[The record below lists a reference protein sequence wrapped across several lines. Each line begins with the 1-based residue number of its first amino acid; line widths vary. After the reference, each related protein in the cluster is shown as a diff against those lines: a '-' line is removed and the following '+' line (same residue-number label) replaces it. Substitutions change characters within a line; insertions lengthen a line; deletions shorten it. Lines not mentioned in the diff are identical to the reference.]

1 MPFLRSLDSVSSSQ
15 ELRSSKTLI
24 GSGAT
29 TCDVVIPGDNVLEL
43 HALLNL
49 SADKASAKLVPFSTS
64 EAGVCYVND
73 AVVPREGAIV
83 VHGDRVAFGNPRN
96 VFLFELTPHPQ
107 MTALSPQT
115 ENSVQHPI
123 SANRA
128 FRKALD
134 TLRGDR
140 KTSTPNA
147 SVIASIQSNTPAARN
162 RYSVSSFENSAPSKS
177 QDQLSK
183 FLLEASTDSLLS
195 DYVERK
201 LKQRRSSSVG
211 ASNQSNSTRRSRST
225 DKGRQSREER
235 NAAEVEKLRLSQRIR
250 EVNDVLNGDMKFQE
264 SYLSPSAKS
273 SKSNKPQWANDNNH
287 RLGSSNVLQ
296 PVEVEGVDDSDEDNE
311 EEDEDDLPT
320 MMERPVSTSADR
332 ALPNLS
338 SSIQTEHSEQ
348 ESSSHPP
355 KCKEVEEVSDTLDYS
370 LESLPISET
379 SRSNHRPDHERQSY
393 NPPKV
398 RDFFSKAASL
408 GLNDLTRSRSI
419 KTQRQDAAKTAL
431 HEKLINQMIR
441 LKRNETMSQAFVG
454 WKRGLRIQSQNR
466 ERKDQ
471 QLREVGNALTILRR
485 GHLFFRWRGFAAV
498 ANQVMICR
506 LEAFQQRC
514 ERRLVRKFWAVL
526 QLHRLAAGQRAKLL
540 RGLVIK
546 KATVTRYTAFRRWEH
561 FTQKHSEHN
570 KLGEVRRVEQ
580 RKLDVHLTRMSER
593 HYYQRRVQPMFAQIF
608 QRWRAIA
615 SLHKKQRQVLRK
627 VLVRGAAKCA
637 QQAWRKWIEVVLLS
651 RQQAS
656 LKNQTEQRIK
666 QSTERL
672 TDQHEQV
679 QSSLR
684 EDYAHQLQKLM
695 VMIEEKDQE
704 LKKLKQQKR
713 AKAFEKTAAKTK
725 WEQILQSVLESAI
738 VKCDEQIAQTSDQ
751 LEELLRSAEDD
762 VLAARFGAAQVSTK
776 RFLEVQPCS
785 L

>member
-107 MTALSPQT
+107 MTALSSQT

-162 RYSVSSFENSAPSKS
+162 RNSVSSFENSDPSPSKS
-177 QDQLSK
+177 KDQLSK

-211 ASNQSNSTRRSRST
+211 ASNQSNSTRRSRPT
-225 DKGRQSREER
+225 VKGRQSREER

-320 MMERPVSTSADR
+320 MMERPASTSAGR

-355 KCKEVEEVSDTLDYS
+355 KCKEVEE
-370 LESLPISET
+370 
-379 SRSNHRPDHERQSY
+379 
-393 NPPKV
+393 
-398 RDFFSKAASL
+398 
-408 GLNDLTRSRSI
+408 
-419 KTQRQDAAKTAL
+419 
-431 HEKLINQMIR
+431 
-441 LKRNETMSQAFVG
+441 
-454 WKRGLRIQSQNR
+454 
-466 ERKDQ
+466 
-471 QLREVGNALTILRR
+471 
-485 GHLFFRWRGFAAV
+485 
-498 ANQVMICR
+498 
-506 LEAFQQRC
+506 
-514 ERRLVRKFWAVL
+514 
-526 QLHRLAAGQRAKLL
+526 
-540 RGLVIK
+540 
-546 KATVTRYTAFRRWEH
+546 
-561 FTQKHSEHN
+561 
-570 KLGEVRRVEQ
+570 
-580 RKLDVHLTRMSER
+580 
-593 HYYQRRVQPMFAQIF
+593 
-608 QRWRAIA
+608 
-615 SLHKKQRQVLRK
+615 
-627 VLVRGAAKCA
+627 
-637 QQAWRKWIEVVLLS
+637 
-651 RQQAS
+651 QAS

-684 EDYAHQLQKLM
+684 EDYANQLQKLM

-762 VLAARFGAAQVSTK
+762 VLAARFGAAQFLIDSILQQKIHNATEWIRLQEVHIAAPSSGK
-776 RFLEVQPCS
+776 SPASKDPSPDLSDLSSNGRFLYDMIQQRLTRLQQLHES
-785 L
+785 LAKLAAVSDSSNNSLDPERLRHSCFLADALLVRQQLHISSILTLHRRSGV

>member
-107 MTALSPQT
+107 MTALSSQT

-162 RYSVSSFENSAPSKS
+162 RNSVSSFENSDPSPSKS
-177 QDQLSK
+177 KDQLSK

-201 LKQRRSSSVG
+201 LKQRKSSSVG
-211 ASNQSNSTRRSRST
+211 ASNQSNSTRRSRPT
-225 DKGRQSREER
+225 VKGRQSREER

-320 MMERPVSTSADR
+320 MMERPASTSAGR

-355 KCKEVEEVSDTLDYS
+355 KCKEVEE
-370 LESLPISET
+370 
-379 SRSNHRPDHERQSY
+379 
-393 NPPKV
+393 
-398 RDFFSKAASL
+398 
-408 GLNDLTRSRSI
+408 
-419 KTQRQDAAKTAL
+419 
-431 HEKLINQMIR
+431 
-441 LKRNETMSQAFVG
+441 
-454 WKRGLRIQSQNR
+454 
-466 ERKDQ
+466 
-471 QLREVGNALTILRR
+471 
-485 GHLFFRWRGFAAV
+485 
-498 ANQVMICR
+498 
-506 LEAFQQRC
+506 
-514 ERRLVRKFWAVL
+514 
-526 QLHRLAAGQRAKLL
+526 
-540 RGLVIK
+540 
-546 KATVTRYTAFRRWEH
+546 
-561 FTQKHSEHN
+561 
-570 KLGEVRRVEQ
+570 
-580 RKLDVHLTRMSER
+580 
-593 HYYQRRVQPMFAQIF
+593 
-608 QRWRAIA
+608 
-615 SLHKKQRQVLRK
+615 
-627 VLVRGAAKCA
+627 
-637 QQAWRKWIEVVLLS
+637 
-651 RQQAS
+651 
-656 LKNQTEQRIK
+656 
-666 QSTERL
+666 
-672 TDQHEQV
+672 
-679 QSSLR
+679 
-684 EDYAHQLQKLM
+684 LQKLM

-762 VLAARFGAAQVSTK
+762 VLAARFGAAQFLVDSILQQKIHNATEWIRLQEVHIAAPSSGK
-776 RFLEVQPCS
+776 SPASKDPSPDLSDLSSNGRFLYDMIQQRLTRLQQLHES
-785 L
+785 LAKLAAVSDSSNNSLDPERLRHSCFLADALLVRQQLHISSILTLHRRSGV